1 MVSAARQM
9 LVDILNVFGDRNYAS
24 TFQKPDEVADA
35 VDVVTVAQLLGT
47 VARTAR
53 LYRENY

>member
-24 TFQKPDEVADA
+24 TFQKPDEVSDA
-35 VDVVTVAQLLGT
+35 VDVVTVAQLLGA
-47 VARTAR
+47 VARTAAVMP
-53 LYRENY
+53 